1 MYKKNFD
8 QNARMALD
16 QLKMEIANEFDANLT
31 NDEIADGAM
40 TRDLVKKAERKRSDM
55 DTFNPNRVGGN

>member
-8 QNARMALD
+8 PNARTALD

-31 NDEIADGAM
+31 NDEISDGAM
-40 TRDLVKKAERKRSDM
+40 TRDLVKKTEKKRSDM
-55 DTFNPNRVGGN
+55 DKFNLS